1 MEKKISIRVKNIMI
15 EIEVL
20 VEKTKTKKTLSK
32 TTWREMWGGK
42 DYKNTG

>member
-20 VEKTKTKKTLSK
+20 VEKTKKTLSK